1 MLTIPDNTPSAI
13 STVTPRRQRRQPRI
27 TYLSQSLLTVAI
39 VGAANS
45 FRGIDS
51 AKTLSDW
58 LDRNMILYNK

>member
-1 MLTIPDNTPSAI
+1 MDPVPKILSVMSYNLTLDSLNLIN
-13 STVTPRRQRRQPRI
+13 STTHSNGKLRNR
-27 TYLSQSLLTVAI
+27 TS
-39 VGAANS
+39 VGAVKS